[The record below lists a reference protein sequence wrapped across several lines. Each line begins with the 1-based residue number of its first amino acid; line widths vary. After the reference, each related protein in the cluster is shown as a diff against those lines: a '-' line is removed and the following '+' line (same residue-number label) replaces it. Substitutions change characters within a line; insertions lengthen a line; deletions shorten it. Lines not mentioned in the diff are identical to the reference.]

1 MAYKIGIGI
10 GLMGFNFSS
19 AAGYWRWVDLC
30 EESGID
36 SMWQT
41 DRLISE
47 SAHLECVTAMA
58 ALMGR
63 TRRLKFGMNVLCLG
77 YRDPVLVAKQ
87 CATIDM
93 LSEGRLLPQ
102 FGLGSDRSSE
112 WSAMNCDMRSR
123 GARMDE
129 ALQIIQRLW
138 TEDRVDF
145 AGKYYQLSG
154 ATISPK
160 PAQAELPMWIGG
172 ASDAAIRRT
181 VRWGTGWQGGAEA
194 PAVAGAVVAKI
205 RAALPAS
212 GRSIDEDHY
221 GAGFPFRFGTVADDP
236 DIARS
241 IRGYRE
247 YRGLDP
253 AGYFAIGD
261 ADSIFE
267 RITEYVDAGISK
279 LILRPFG
286 RGDDDLLGQTRRL
299 VREVLPRVAARWPK
313 PPKISRSLQLVM
325 QA

>member
-1 MAYKIGIGI
+1 MGYKISIGI
-10 GLMGFNFSS
+10 GLMGFNFSN

-47 SAHLECVTAMA
+47 GAHLECLTAMA
-58 ALMGR
+58 ALAGR
-63 TRRLKFGMNVLCLG
+63 TRRMKFGMNVLSLG
-77 YRDPVLVAKQ
+77 HRDPVLVAKQ

-102 FGLGSDRSSE
+102 FGLGSDRAPE
-112 WSAMNCDMRSR
+112 WRAMNCDLKSR
-123 GARMDE
+123 GTRMDE
-129 ALQIIQRLW
+129 GLEIIQRLW

-145 AGKYYQLSG
+145 AGTYYQLSG

-194 PAVAGAVVAKI
+194 PAIAGAVVAKI
-205 RAALPAS
+205 RAALPEA
-212 GRSIDEDHY
+212 GRSIDDDHY
-221 GAGFPFRFGTVADDP
+221 GAGFPYRFGTVADDP

-241 IRGYRE
+241 MRGYQE

-253 AGYFAIGD
+253 DGYFAIGD
-261 ADSIFE
+261 ADTIFE

-279 LILRPFG
+279 LIVRPFG
-286 RGDDDLLGQTRRL
+286 RGDDDLMCQTQRL
-299 VREVLPRVAARWPK
+299 VREVLPRVAACWPK
-313 PPKISRSLQLVM
+313 PSKVTQTLQ
-325 QA
+325 